1 MRPFGKNLSTG
12 LEVFALHAESLREAA
27 AKLSLPTQSFIALI
41 ACDSDQLAV
50 KEIGEYAIGLMEQ
63 GATYICCWGK
73 GCERFHDIIDE
84 IWVVREMDG
93 KYGAVAK
100 DSTLMTTWHNDES
113 LDEALWF
120 LLSSAWPPDGE
131 IESCSTVV
139 ITIGNESWANS
150 VTSRLENME
159 QFQKEISDAD

>member
-1 MRPFGKNLSTG
+1 MRPFGKNPSTG
-12 LEVFALHAESLREAA
+12 LQVFALHAESLREAV

-41 ACDSDQLAV
+41 ACDSAQLAV
-50 KEIGEYAIGLMEQ
+50 DEIGEFAIGLMEQ
-63 GATYICCWGK
+63 GAIYICCWGK

-120 LLSSAWPPDGE
+120 LLSCARSPDDKM
-131 IESCSTVV
+131 ESCSTIV
-139 ITIGNESWANS
+139 ITIRNESWESN
-150 VTSRLENME
+150 VVSRLENME
-159 QFQKEISDAD
+159 QFQNEISDTN